1 MTRVRDLL
9 DRRSFYA
16 ASAGL
21 AAIGFNRLASA
32 AEADTGAAITQIAK
46 FKLNMEKEA
55 EGLEALKQLC
65 AAVEENE
72 PGVLAY
78 ICSRSA
84 KNPDEIV
91 FFEVYKDDEAM
102 KAHGKTAH
110 IGKLRTAFVTLFRGP
125 LEVTRLDRIGGFSR

>member
-1 MTRVRDLL
+1 MKTASGVLN
-9 DRRSFYA
+9 RRNFCA

-21 AAIGFNRLASA
+21 AAIGFNRLATA
-32 AEADTGAAITQIAK
+32 AETGTAITQIAK

-84 KNPDEIV
+84 KNPDELV

-102 KAHGKTAH
+102 KAHGKTPH

-125 LEVTRLDRIGGFSR
+125 LEVTRLDRVGGFAR